1 MVRDIHNDNI
11 MLFKR
16 HVCVHHLT
24 FCFIILCDRY
34 GFKKSYVKQYFYKLG
49 EWKSVLD
56 IFCLFILS
64 CEMYLATVIVVF
76 DPPNIRVE
84 LWDRMTSLNHL
95 HIHNY

>member
-11 MLFKR
+11 CYLNVMSVFIILKI
-16 HVCVHHLT
+16 
-24 FCFIILCDRY
+24 CFIILCDRY

-64 CEMYLATVIVVF
+64 CEMYLLSLWF
-76 DPPNIRVE
+76 SIR
-84 LWDRMTSLNHL
+84 LTFALNCG
-95 HIHNY
+95 IG